1 MNLVSFAISVNYI
14 LNSAYLAVYNI
25 YMGCGTSRTKFTDI
39 EFKSEQ
45 NARHMMKNQLIAD
58 DLQEALDLFGIVK
71 GRNVEIIGN
80 GKRRFS

>member
-45 NARHMMKNQLIAD
+45 NARHMMKN
-58 DLQEALDLFGIVK
+58 
-71 GRNVEIIGN
+71 
-80 GKRRFS
+80 